1 MDTNS
6 MELLVEALAS
16 NKDISSKLLV
26 VLRERIDALD
36 SVSLLDPAMPNIG
49 LQALAQRKAV
59 ALLRELESELDIEKR
74 TPRTAMSYK

>member
-1 MDTNS
+1 

-26 VLRERIDALD
+26 VLRERIEALD
-36 SVSLLDPAMPNIG
+36 SVSLLDPALPNIG

-59 ALLRELESELDIEKR
+59 AMLRELEEELDVEKR
-74 TPRTAMSYK
+74 TPRTAMSFK

>member
-1 MDTNS
+1 